1 VIRVMVAS
9 ASAVVRAGLE
19 ALVASSPS
27 LELAGSY
34 SDLSSVE
41 VLHPDVVLA
50 ALALDDLSPPGN
62 GRSPAVVLLS
72 AEAQPA
78 FTHEA
83 FRMGVRA
90 VLPRDVSSAAI
101 VAAVESAAEG
111 LSVIDTRDLE
121 PLLAAGEHS
130 HAAAQAASGGAV
142 LTPRELEVLRL
153 LAEGAANKNIAW
165 RLGISEHTVKF
176 HVASVLSKL
185 NAGSRTEAVTAGIR
199 KGLVLL

>member
-9 ASAVVRAGLE
+9 GSAVVRAGLE
-19 ALVASSPS
+19 ALVASSPG

-34 SDLSSVE
+34 ADLSAVE

-50 ALALDDLSPPGN
+50 DLALDDLSPPGN
-62 GRSPAVVLLS
+62 GQSRAVVLLS

-83 FRMGVRA
+83 FQRGVRA
-90 VLPRDVSSAAI
+90 LLPRDVSSAAV

-111 LSVIDTRDLE
+111 LAVIDTRDLE

-130 HAAAQAASGGAV
+130 QAAAQAASGGAA

-176 HVASVLSKL
+176 HVASVLAKL